1 MGSNLFQ
8 IRKSWKNGPSALM
21 IMYFD
26 KHVFVCE
33 NVRAEGERPSCG
45 PKGSPQILAYM
56 KKRLQE
62 LGYKDKIRIQR
73 AGCLDRCE
81 LGPVQVCYPAG
92 VWFSLKTKED
102 AEEFI
107 QKFII
112 KEEHASIQHLMLG
125 EEE

>member
-1 MGSNLFQ
+1 
-8 IRKSWKNGPSALM
+8 
-21 IMYFD
+21 MYFK

-45 PKGSPQILAYM
+45 PQGSPQVLAYM

-62 LGYKDKIRIQR
+62 LGKKDKIRIQR

-81 LGPVQVCYPAG
+81 LGPVQVCYPEG
-92 VWFSLKTKED
+92 IWFSLKTKED

-107 QKFII
+107 QKYILQ
-112 KEEHASIQHLMLG
+112 EEQDSIRHLMLRD
-125 EEE
+125 ED